1 MLSDTPLILHIGY
14 NYSDQNALSL
24 FLSTATYFSSLQKK
38 KKKLILLYEI
48 KRFTSKTKKQI
59 VLTSKLTVI

>member
-38 KKKLILLYEI
+38 KELILLYEI